1 MISSTFNDLILSG
14 LVGLWPS
21 ADGRLTVNPLVPTD
35 ALPWWC
41 DTMLASQPASQPA
54 SQLASQHYGSA
65 TLRDVLVLV
74 LVLVLELVAWHG
86 LTSARSQ

>member
-41 DTMLASQPASQPA
+41 DTMPASQP
-54 SQLASQHYGSA
+54 ASQHYGSA
-65 TLRDVLVLV
+65 TLRD
-74 LVLVLELVAWHG
+74 AY
-86 LTSARSQ
+86 